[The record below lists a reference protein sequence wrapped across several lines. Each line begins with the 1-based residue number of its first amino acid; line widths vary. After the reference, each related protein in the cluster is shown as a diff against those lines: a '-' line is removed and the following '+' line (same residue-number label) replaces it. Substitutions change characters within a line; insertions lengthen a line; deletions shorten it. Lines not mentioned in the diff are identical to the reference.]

1 MIFKLNWNYFVIHI
15 KRSFGPE
22 IRNPSLV
29 GRSKNSPW
37 WPLNLEWGRT
47 WLGWLVAEG
56 GGRQHTP
63 RQLTLC
69 QKLSHLGFSLV
80 ATVARAGRGGRWTN
94 LENSEISKQTGIQ
107 TLSKSICGPR
117 WRSPHILVVHL
128 LFVVPLP
135 PPPYSR
141 TLTLSSPW
149 ELWRVEWPETVSL
162 SSLHSR
168 PRVNGFQQASTANTF
183 LDTTHHLSTHNTRD
197 WKYFLWVPVSVIHH
211 ILLTNL
217 QVVQSSS
224 HSEALLVMGCL

>member
-128 LFVVPLP
+128 LFVVPWP

-149 ELWRVEWPETVSL
+149 ELWRVEWPETVSRL
-162 SSLHSR
+162 YTADQRSMDFSSLS
-168 PRVNGFQQASTANTF
+168 NTF
-183 LDTTHHLSTHNTRD
+183 LSVLHFSRNTLVCQYCQWKTALS
-197 WKYFLWVPVSVIHH
+197 LIHH